1 MLDILKTQTEKIR
14 GAENLNAIN
23 PYLKKL
29 NKLLF
34 IDDFEIFS
42 IQNRKPIFVIKLE
55 TENKV
60 SANNGLFVK

>member
-14 GAENLNAIN
+14 GAEKLNAIN